1 MRQALKRKILKNINK
16 NHGNHKL
23 MKINQPL
30 IIRRLLLIAGSLL
43 AAGQLQAQINITG
56 GNLYVLQDGSGTATT
71 YQDGGGSIAAGSG
84 NGSAIFIDQ
93 FSTSANGLIA
103 QTAVPTTAT
112 AGVGLLTTADTP
124 QAGQLYY
131 DSINNALVF
140 GGYSGTAVGVSKS
153 TASTGIGVVSSSGA
167 FSFPTATSSS
177 AFTGGSGLIRAATTD
192 GSGNYWAA
200 GTPATPGGVYYYG
213 NGTPVGINTGF
224 AGRGVGAYGGNLYY
238 TTGSGT
244 AGLYMFSG
252 LPTSGANGT
261 LIAGTGGTPYGFT
274 FNPGMTTLY
283 VAIENSATSG
293 GIQKWT
299 FNGSSWSLAYTLDSS
314 VGFDWV
320 TGNFS
325 GANPVLYATSFA
337 GTGGNS
343 IYTITDTGSGSG
355 ATLLD
360 TIAASSSVAGDFD
373 GIVFVASVPEPSVY
387 ALAGLGLVLFL
398 GNRRTRKA

>member
-1 MRQALKRKILKNINK
+1 MNNINK
-16 NHGNHKL
+16 TLENNQL

-30 IIRRLLLIAGSLL
+30 IIRSFLLITSSLL
-43 AAGQLQAQINITG
+43 AAGQLQAQISITG

-71 YQDGGGSIAAGSG
+71 YQDGGGSISAGSG
-84 NGSAIFIDQ
+84 SGSAIFIDQ

-131 DSINNALVF
+131 DSMNNSLVF
-140 GGYSGTAVGVSKS
+140 GGYSGTAVGASKS
-153 TASTGIGVVSSSGA
+153 TANPDLGKVNSSGA
-167 FSFPTATSSS
+167 FSFAVQSAGPQYTTS
-177 AFTGGSGLIRAATTD
+177 SGLIRAGTTD
-192 GSGNYWAA
+192 GSGNYWAS
-200 GTPATPGGVYYYG
+200 GTGASGQTGIYYYG
-213 NGTPVGINTGF
+213 NNSSLTVLNSGI
-224 AGRGVGAYGGNLYY
+224 AGRAIGAYSGNLYY

-244 AGLYMFSG
+244 AGLYMYSG
-252 LPTSGANGT
+252 LPTSGTPSPTLLAN
-261 LIAGTGGTPYGFT
+261 TGGTPYGFF
-274 FNPGMTTLY
+274 FNPGMTILY
-283 VAIENSATSG
+283 IANESG

-299 FNGSSWSLAYTLDSS
+299 YNGTSWSQAYTLDSG
-314 VGFDWV
+314 VDFDWV
-320 TGNFS
+320 TANFS
-325 GANPVLYATSFA
+325 GGNPVLYATSLA
-337 GTGGNS
+337 NNSSGNS

-398 GNRRTRKA
+398 GNRRMRKA